1 MRQKNHKWHLHDML
15 ANSNTLQSASEVEAL
30 GQGDF
35 QVLNNYETR
44 ENSEIVVYRLYQSS
58 TASNLQITSF

>member
-1 MRQKNHKWHLHDML
+1 MRQTRWRILTFSHMRHM
-15 ANSNTLQSASEVEAL
+15 S
-30 GQGDF
+30 DF

>member
-1 MRQKNHKWHLHDML
+1 MAVVSLKNVMRQTRWRILTFSHMRHM
-15 ANSNTLQSASEVEAL
+15 S
-30 GQGDF
+30 DF

>member
-1 MRQKNHKWHLHDML
+1 MAVVSLKNVMRQTRWRILTFSHMRHMC
-15 ANSNTLQSASEVEAL
+15 
-30 GQGDF
+30 DF